1 MQIKCH
7 YHHKRNNFGDM
18 LTPFIIE
25 HYTGKETVLVD
36 RDKKGKILAVGSI
49 LGRALR
55 ENDFVWGTGAMREG
69 IIIIPKGV
77 KIYAVRGP
85 LTRSLIKGKC
95 PEVYGDPGLLLPE
108 IYNPNIKASGVGL
121 LPHFDDYNK
130 IKTMFAGQKV
140 INIRKPIKQV
150 IDEVKSCKLII
161 TSSLHGLI
169 TAEAYGIP
177 VIWARIMR
185 TRNYKRKA
193 GNGFKFNDYLLST
206 GRTEGRPVTWTNAYY
221 AGKDLILPE
230 PKINTEPLKEAFKE
244 MMEDYMAFDR

>member
-25 HYTGKETVLVD
+25 YYTGKKTKLVD
-36 RDKKGKILAVGSI
+36 REYQGKILACGSI

-55 ENDFVWGTGAMREG
+55 ENDFVWGTGAMSRCE
-69 IIIIPKGV
+69 IVIPKGV

-85 LTRSLIKGKC
+85 LTRRLIKGKC

-121 LPHFDDYNK
+121 LPHFDDYK
-130 IKTMFAGQKV
+130 RIKEMFAGQKV
-140 INIRKPIKQV
+140 INIKKPVKQV

-177 VIWARIMR
+177 VIWAKIMK
-185 TRNYKRKA
+185 TRNFRRMT
-193 GNGFKFNDYLLST
+193 GEGFKFNDYLLST
-206 GRTEGRPVTWTNAYY
+206 GRTERRPTIWTKAFYS
-221 AGKDLILPE
+221 GKDLILSE

-244 MMEDYMAFDR
+244 MMEAYMAFDK